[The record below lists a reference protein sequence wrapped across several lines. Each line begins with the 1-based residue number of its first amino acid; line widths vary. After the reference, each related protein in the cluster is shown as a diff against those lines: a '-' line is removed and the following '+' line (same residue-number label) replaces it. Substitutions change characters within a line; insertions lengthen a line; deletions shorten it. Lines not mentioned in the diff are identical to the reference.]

1 MYVPETNFVQ
11 SQSFVGIYLT
21 APREN
26 SSDEVR
32 QMLQTA
38 MNNGY
43 GGLKSYIEQDIT
55 AGKITVSQFPGEF
68 MEIILC
74 GSLIGAVVL
83 FFYLLNTA
91 RKKTAPPAGRKVYT
105 PVYLSIADDPEAVI
119 EGMDRFVAGIEKTES
134 AGDKW
139 RWSPML
145 IFFVGL
151 GLMGIDGILLVL
163 GYASFV
169 FTVGGILLW
178 VAAFVMAR
186 SLRRSDSH
194 DFSPRYAGT
203 KQILHTLRDDLKP
216 ESSFLGHLDLT
227 GAMLN
232 TKVARESKDTQDRTT
247 QYFRDEWL
255 ALKAKLYDGNI
266 LRVSAIQK
274 SKKRKSYWK
283 RSRISGKMKM
293 KPEKYKGAAQSLK
306 VRIAVNPELYQ
317 IVPNTEFRQGASI
330 GKYTIARLNTE
341 GGIIDVTAD
350 SPFEEVESEH
360 ILGFLHSAYSLL
372 QRKAA

>member
-1 MYVPETNFVQ
+1 
-11 SQSFVGIYLT
+11 
-21 APREN
+21 
-26 SSDEVR
+26 
-32 QMLQTA
+32 
-38 MNNGY
+38 
-43 GGLKSYIEQDIT
+43 
-55 AGKITVSQFPGEF
+55 

-74 GSLIGAVVL
+74 GSLIGAVAL

-91 RKKTAPPAGRKVYT
+91 RKKTPPPAAGRKEYT
-105 PVYLSIADDPEAVI
+105 PVYLSIADDPDAVI
-119 EGMDRFVAGIEKTES
+119 QGMDDFVAEIQKTES

-139 RWSPML
+139 RWVPMM
-145 IFFVGL
+145 IFFAGL

-163 GYASFV
+163 GYTSVV

-178 VAAFVMAR
+178 LAAFVMAR
-186 SLRRSDSH
+186 GLRKSDSH
-194 DFSPRYAGT
+194 DFSPRYSGT
-203 KQILHTLRDDLKP
+203 KQLLHTLRDDLKP
-216 ESSFLGHLDLT
+216 ASSFLGHLDLT
-227 GAMLN
+227 GAMLD
-232 TKVARESKDTQDRTT
+232 TKVAREAKDTRDRTT

-293 KPEKYKGAAQSLK
+293 KPEKYKGAAQYLK

-317 IVPNTEFRQGASI
+317 IVPSAEFRQGANI
-330 GKYTIARLNTE
+330 GKYTIAQLNTE
-341 GGIIDVTAD
+341 GGIIDVTAN
-350 SPFEEVESEH
+350 SPFEEIESEH

>member
-1 MYVPETNFVQ
+1 VE
-11 SQSFVGIYLT
+11 L
-21 APREN
+21 
-26 SSDEVR
+26 
-32 QMLQTA
+32 
-38 MNNGY
+38 
-43 GGLKSYIEQDIT
+43 
-55 AGKITVSQFPGEF
+55 
-68 MEIILC
+68 ILC
-74 GSLIGAVVL
+74 GSLIGAAAL

-91 RKKTAPPAGRKVYT
+91 RKKTPPPAAGRKNYT
-105 PVYLSIADDPEAVI
+105 PVYLSIADDPDAVI
-119 EGMDRFVAGIEKTES
+119 EGMDKFVTEIQKTES

-139 RWSPML
+139 RWIPMM
-145 IFFVGL
+145 IFFAGL
-151 GLMGIDGILLVL
+151 GLMGVDALLFVL

-186 SLRRSDSH
+186 GLRTSDSH
-194 DFSPRYAGT
+194 DFSPMYTGT
-203 KQILHTLRDDLKP
+203 QKILHTLRDDLKP
-216 ESSFLGHLDLT
+216 DSSFLGHLDLT
-227 GAMLN
+227 GAMLD
-232 TKVARESKDTQDRTT
+232 TKVAREAKDAQDRTT

-293 KPEKYKGAAQSLK
+293 KPEKYKGAAQYLK

-317 IVPNTEFRQGASI
+317 IVPNTEFRQGASV
-330 GKYTIARLNTE
+330 GKYTIAQLNTE
-341 GGIIDVTAD
+341 GGIIDVTAN
-350 SPFEEVESEH
+350 SLYEEIESEH